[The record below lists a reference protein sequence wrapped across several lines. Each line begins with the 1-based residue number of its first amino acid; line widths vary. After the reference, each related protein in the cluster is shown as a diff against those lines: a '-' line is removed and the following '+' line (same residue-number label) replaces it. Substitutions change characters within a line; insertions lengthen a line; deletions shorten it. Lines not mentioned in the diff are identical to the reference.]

1 MKRKYSALLAVAG
14 AAVMLG
20 GCNIYRPYSRP
31 QMETAGLY
39 RDTVSVTDTLSGDTV
54 NFGNRP
60 WQEVFTDPKLQSLS
74 NRGCPAISTCCR
86 RAGRAGISGAAD
98 CGSSG
103 LRSFV
108 YAGAERRAVVGSARV
123 AAEDLYASAVGQ
135 LGSRSVR
142 QTAQFEAGSQGR
154 MASERGD
161 AESRSH
167 AGDLGHSYR
176 LLYVADARPSVGNHR
191 ADDRELEP
199 DRPDDESDEAGRQC
213 Q

>member
-1 MKRKYSALLAVAG
+1 MMKRKYSALLAVAG

-60 WQEVFTDPKLQSLS
+60 WQEVFTDPKLQSLIEQGLSS
-74 NRGCPAISTCCR
+74 NIDLLSAALVVQEYQAQLTAARLAYVPSFTLAPSGELSWVQHGSLQKTYTLPLSASWEVDLFGKLLNSKRGAK
-86 RAGRAGISGAAD
+86 A
-98 CGSSG
+98 
-103 LRSFV
+103 
-108 YAGAERRAVVGSARV
+108 
-123 AAEDLYASAVGQ
+123 
-135 LGSRSVR
+135 
-142 QTAQFEAGSQGR
+142 
-154 MASERGD
+154 D

>member
-1 MKRKYSALLAVAG
+1 MMKRKYSALLAVAG

-60 WQEVFTDPKLQSLS
+60 WQEVFTDPKLQSLIEQGLSS
-74 NRGCPAISTCCR
+74 NIDLLS
-86 RAGRAGISGAAD
+86 AA
-98 CGSSG
+98 
-103 LRSFV
+103 LVVQEYQAQLTAARLAYVPSFT
-108 YAGAERRAVVGSARV
+108 VVGSARV